1 MTTQHTDTIS
11 DTISS
16 STISS
21 TITDTTNIGIAGAGL
36 LGRLLAF
43 KLNALGHQVTLY
55 EQGNIQHSRSAAYT
69 AAAMISPMSEVVVS
83 ERAIYDIGMQSLRL
97 WPEIIQALP
106 AHFSSLYKA
115 NGSIVV
121 AHGQD
126 DSELEQ
132 FHHDLN
138 YHLGEHNN
146 SQWLNV
152 EQLRSHEPD
161 IGSHFT
167 RGLYLPNEAFL
178 DNRVFLD
185 NLLDYLLEQGVTLV
199 EQCGVTFGQD
209 GKMTFND
216 PAIHN
221 PKQNSHNSHS
231 NSHNKH
237 TNVNQHELWFDC
249 RGMGAKT
256 DSPVRGVRGEVIW
269 VETSEVAITRPL
281 RLMHPRYKL
290 YVVPKA
296 GNKYILGA
304 TEIESD
310 DDSPMSVQSALELC
324 SALYSINP
332 AFAEARILEI
342 DTNLRP
348 SLRDNMPCIKQATYT
363 QNDNQKQI
371 NAIHINGLYRHGY
384 LLAPT
389 LVEHALS
396 LAGLQPNNTPFED
409 VLSRTTL

>member
-1 MTTQHTDTIS
+1 MTTS
-11 DTISS
+11 
-16 STISS
+16 
-21 TITDTTNIGIAGAGL
+21 ITDSTRIGIAGAGL

-43 KLNALGHQVTLY
+43 KLNALGHKVTLY
-55 EQGNIQHSRSAAYT
+55 EQGHIQHSKSAAYT

-97 WPEIIQALP
+97 WPEIMQALP

-138 YHLGEHNN
+138 YHLGQHNN
-146 SQWLNV
+146 SQWLNA
-152 EQLRSHEPD
+152 EQLRSYEPD
-161 IGSHFT
+161 IGNHFT

-185 NLLDYLLEQGVTLV
+185 NLLDYLLEQGVTLI
-199 EQCGVTFGQD
+199 EQCGITFGHD
-209 GKMTFND
+209 GVIRFND
-216 PAIHN
+216 QHHA
-221 PKQNSHNSHS
+221 QNSQS
-231 NSHNKH
+231 NQH
-237 TNVNQHELWFDC
+237 QHELWFDC

-269 VETSEVAITRPL
+269 VETHEVAITRPL

-296 GNKYILGA
+296 GHKYILGA

-348 SLRDNMPCIKQATYT
+348 SLRDNMPCIKQASYT
-363 QNDNQKQI
+363 QNHNQTPI
-371 NAIHINGLYRHGY
+371 SAIHINGLYRHGY

-396 LAGLQPNNTPFED
+396 LAGLQPTSTPFEN